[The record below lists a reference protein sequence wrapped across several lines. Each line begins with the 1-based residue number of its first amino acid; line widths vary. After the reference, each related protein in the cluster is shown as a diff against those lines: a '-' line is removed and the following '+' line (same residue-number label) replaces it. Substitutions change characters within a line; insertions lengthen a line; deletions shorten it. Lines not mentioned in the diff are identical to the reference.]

1 MPVRRMTPEE
11 REQLFRDGFIILGG
25 HIPRADETSSDDKRH
40 ESPKNYDDKLPL
52 GNKNEYIDLASVA
65 SRCVRR

>member
-1 MPVRRMTPEE
+1 MPVRKMTSEE
-11 REQLFRDGFIILGG
+11 REQLFGDGVIILGG
-25 HIPRADETSSDDKRH
+25 YIPRADETSSDDERCD
-40 ESPKNYDDKLPL
+40 SSKNYDDKLPL

>member
-1 MPVRRMTPEE
+1 MPVRRMTSEE

-40 ESPKNYDDKLPL
+40 ESPMNYDNDLPL
-52 GNKNEYIDLASVA
+52 GNKNE
-65 SRCVRR
+65 